1 MILNHSHTDI
11 SRNEGC
17 TLTGALSVTCFL
29 QDAVTVI
36 HGPAGCTHHN
46 ASLLHA
52 SLAENDC
59 SDIPLLVSSNV
70 SEEEVIFGGEGALMQ
85 AIRSAESYNPSLI
98 CVISTCIADT
108 IGDDTAAVCREKRG
122 VPVVHIPGSGFLG
135 GGFSDG
141 IHNALMRLM
150 DLSSPDISSPDD
162 SMMIVGEKNLEYEAE
177 ENYAEVSRLLSL
189 LGIDSGL
196 RFVRR
201 MPANDCSRISSARY
215 AILRDPSLYPIGSA
229 LSSRFGTGIISGFPI
244 GLEGSLRF
252 LRQAGEVTG
261 IDSYPAI
268 RDEEG
273 MQEDLVVSFSDLRGI
288 PVSINASLADPGV
301 LGAARTVM
309 NSIGMVEEEPG
320 IPIPLPFDPPVGTTG
335 IRRMLQSWRRC
346 ISRA

>member
-1 MILNHSHTDI
+1 MNHSHTDI

-17 TLTGALSVTCFL
+17 TLTGVLSVTCFL

-36 HGPAGCTHHN
+36 HGPTGCTHHN

-59 SDIPLLVSSNV
+59 FDIPLLVSSNV

-98 CVISTCIADT
+98 CVVSTCIAET
-108 IGDDTAAVCREKRG
+108 IGDDTAAVCRESRG

-141 IHNALMRLM
+141 IQNALMSLM
-150 DLSSPDISSPDD
+150 DLSSPDLHSTEEGV
-162 SMMIVGEKNLEYEAE
+162 MIVGEKNLEYEAE
-177 ENYAEVSRLLSL
+177 ENYAEVARLLSL
-189 LGIDSGL
+189 LDIDSGL

-201 MPANDCSRISSARY
+201 MPAGDCSRISSARY
-215 AILRDPSLYPIGSA
+215 AILRDPSLDPIGSA
-229 LSSRFGTGIISGFPI
+229 LSSRFGTEIISGFPL

-252 LRQAGEVTG
+252 LRQAGDMAG
-261 IDSYPAI
+261 IDALPAI

-273 MQEDLVVSFSDLRGI
+273 MQDDLVATFSDLAGI
-288 PVSINASLADPGV
+288 SVSINTSMADPGV
-301 LGAARTVM
+301 LQVARTVM
-309 NSIGMVEEEPG
+309 DSLGMVEEDPG
-320 IPIPLPFDPPVGTTG
+320 IPLPLPFDPPVGTTG
-335 IRRMLQSWRRC
+335 VRRMLQSWRRG